1 MEEWRDIKGYEGRY
15 QISSEGRVR
24 SLDRIGKNG
33 YSYKGKILKPRP
45 TKRGYI
51 KANLSGKIYAVHRL
65 VAQAFIPNPNNYP
78 VVNHKDENPSN
89 NCIENLEWCD
99 VKYNINYGTANK
111 RIAEIGKEIT
121 KRYKGESVIL
131 IVILKGSIFFATE
144 LAKRIDLPM
153 NIEFMSVSSYGS
165 GTESSGVVKIKKDID
180 ASIEGENVIIVEDI
194 IDSGNTLSR
203 LMPMLRE
210 RNPKSLTL
218 CTLLDKPDRRVVD
231 DVVCDFTGFVIPDKF
246 VVGFGLDFDQRY
258 RNLPYIGFVED

>member
-1 MEEWRDIKGYEGRY
+1 M
-15 QISSEGRVR
+15 
-24 SLDRIGKNG
+24 NG
-33 YSYKGKILKPRP
+33 S
-45 TKRGYI
+45 
-51 KANLSGKIYAVHRL
+51 
-65 VAQAFIPNPNNYP
+65 
-78 VVNHKDENPSN
+78 VNHHISVYLTE
-89 NCIENLEWCD
+89 EQL
-99 VKYNINYGTANK
+99 NK
-111 RIAEIGKEIT
+111 RIAQIGKEIT
-121 KRYKGESVIL
+121 KKFEGESLVL

-153 NIEFMSVSSYGS
+153 NMEFMSVSSYGS
-165 GTESSGVVKIKKDID
+165 GTESSGEVKIKKDIET
-180 ASIEGENVIIVEDI
+180 SIEGENVIIVEDI

-246 VVGFGLDFDQRY
+246 VVGFGLDYDQRY

>member
-1 MEEWRDIKGYEGRY
+1 MDCNVKHKISVYLTEE
-15 QISSEGRVR
+15 Q
-24 SLDRIGKNG
+24 L
-33 YSYKGKILKPRP
+33 
-45 TKRGYI
+45 
-51 KANLSGKIYAVHRL
+51 
-65 VAQAFIPNPNNYP
+65 
-78 VVNHKDENPSN
+78 
-89 NCIENLEWCD
+89 
-99 VKYNINYGTANK
+99 NK

-180 ASIEGENVIIVEDI
+180 ASIEGENVIIVEDM

-210 RNPKSLTL
+210 RKPKSLTL